1 MIQFV
6 SLTFIFFLIDLT
18 QFKLQIIEK
27 LLTAMRINNNLAR
40 LKTYLLRHKRDLIL
54 GAIFALGTNFFA
66 LLIPYVLRYTIDGL
80 QTVINK
86 ETLLLY
92 ALLIASISIMG
103 GLFRYLMTRRLMGVA
118 FQIEYELR
126 NDLFNHLQKL
136 SLSYFHKIKTGD
148 IMARATN
155 DLKAV
160 RMLLGPGI
168 RNLLNTIIMGSTAI
182 ILMLIINSKLTL
194 YSLIPLPILTV
205 AVIIFSSRIFHR
217 FKKVQEQ
224 FSSISAGVQEN
235 LSGIRVVKAYV
246 QEENEKRKFKQLN
259 QDYMNKN
266 MSLVKIWGPFFPF
279 IMLIAGIGIVIVLWF
294 GGQLVITGEISLGQF
309 VQFSGYLMMLTWPMM
324 ALGWVINLV
333 QRGSASMG
341 RLMEILDQVP
351 EIKDSEW
358 TQDINILEGEIEFKN
373 VSFAYDEKVILKN
386 INLKIPKG
394 MTIGIMGPTGSGKTT
409 LVNLIPRLLELR
421 QGSLTIDGREIKTIP
436 LKVLRK
442 NVGYVP
448 QETFLFSESLK
459 ENIIYGLEGFDEA
472 KLRRAV
478 SISALDD
485 EIERFSQRYETP
497 VGERGVTLS
506 GGQKQRTAL
515 SRAIIREPKILI
527 LDDAFSSVDVH
538 TEEKILKQLRKFRE
552 RRTCILVAHRISTIH
567 DADLIVVL
575 KDGEIVEQGT
585 HKELVASGGIYA
597 NIYRQ
602 QRLREELEKIA

>member
-1 MIQFV
+1 
-6 SLTFIFFLIDLT
+6 
-18 QFKLQIIEK
+18 
-27 LLTAMRINNNLAR
+27 MRINNNLAR
-40 LKTYLLRHKRDLIL
+40 LKTYLLRHKGDLIW
-54 GAIFALGTNFFA
+54 GVVFSIGTNLFA

-103 GLFRYLMTRRLMGVA
+103 GFFRYLMTRRIMGVA
-118 FQIEYELR
+118 FQVEYELR
-126 NDLFNHLQKL
+126 NDLFTHLQKL

-168 RNLLNTIIMGSTAI
+168 RNLLNTIIMGTAAI
-182 ILMLIINSKLTL
+182 ALMLTIDYKLTL
-194 YSLIPLPILTV
+194 YSLIPLPVLTITV
-205 AVIIFSSRIFHR
+205 TIFSSRIFHR

-224 FSSISAGVQEN
+224 FSSMSAGVQEN
-235 LSGIRVVKAYV
+235 LSGIRVVKAHAR
-246 QEENEKRKFKQLN
+246 EENEKRKFKQLN
-259 QDYMNKN
+259 QEYMNKN

-279 IMLIAGIGIVIVLWF
+279 IMLIFGIGMVIVLWL
-294 GGQLVITGEISLGQF
+294 GGRLVITERISLGQL
-309 VQFSGYLMMLTWPMM
+309 VQFNGYLMMLTWPMM

-341 RLMEILDQVP
+341 RLLEILEQVP
-351 EIKDSEW
+351 QIKDSEQ
-358 TQDINILEGEIEFKN
+358 TQDISVLEGEIEFKN

-394 MTIGIMGPTGSGKTT
+394 ITIGITGPIGSGKST

-421 QGSLTIDGREIKTIP
+421 QGSLTIDDMEIKTIP

-442 NVGYVP
+442 NIGYVP

-459 ENIIYGLEGFDEA
+459 ENIVYGLEDFDEA

-506 GGQKQRTAL
+506 GGQKQRTAI

-538 TEEKILKQLRKFRE
+538 TEEKILRQLRRFRK

-575 KDGEIVEQGT
+575 KDGEIVEQGA
-585 HKELVASGGIYA
+585 HKQLVAKRGIYT
-597 NIYRQ
+597 NMYRQ

>member
-1 MIQFV
+1 MKIG
-6 SLTFIFFLIDLT
+6 SNLT
-18 QFKLQIIEK
+18 
-27 LLTAMRINNNLAR
+27 R
-40 LKTYLLRHKRDLIL
+40 LKAYLLKHKRDLIL
-54 GAIFALGTNFFA
+54 GVIFAGGTNFFA
-66 LLIPYVLRYTIDGL
+66 LLIPYVLRYVIDGL
-80 QTVINK
+80 KILINK

-92 ALLIASISIMG
+92 ALLIVSISVIG
-103 GLFRYLMTRRLMGVA
+103 GFFRYLMTRRLIGVA

-136 SLSYFHKIKTGD
+136 SLFYFHKTKTGD

-160 RMLLGPGI
+160 RMFLGPGI
-168 RNLLNTIIMGSTAI
+168 RNFLNTIIMGSAAI
-182 ILMLIINSKLTL
+182 ILMLTINPRLTL
-194 YSLIPLPILTV
+194 YSLIPLPVLTI
-205 AVIIFSSRIFHR
+205 AVTIFSSKIFYR

-266 MSLVKIWGPFFPF
+266 MSLVKVWGLFFPF
-279 IMLIAGIGIVIVLWF
+279 IMLITGTGIVIVLWF
-294 GGQLVITGEISLGQF
+294 GGQLVITGKISLGQF

-341 RLMEILDQVP
+341 RLTEILDQVP
-351 EIKDSEW
+351 EIKDSKW
-358 TQDINILEGEIEFKN
+358 TQNIQSFEGTIEFRN
-373 VSFAYDEKVILKN
+373 VSFAYDKKVILKN

-394 MTIGIMGPTGSGKTT
+394 MTVGIMGPTGSGKTT

-421 QGSLTIDGREIKTIP
+421 QGSLTIDGMEIKTIP

-442 NVGYVP
+442 NIGYVP

-459 ENIIYGLEGFDEA
+459 ENIIYGLEDFDEA

-478 SISALDD
+478 NISALSD
-485 EIERFSQRYETP
+485 EIEKFSQKYETP

-527 LDDAFSSVDVH
+527 LDDAFSSVDAH
-538 TEEKILKQLRKFRE
+538 TEEEILKKLRRFRKG
-552 RRTCILVAHRISTIH
+552 RTCILVSHRISTIQ

-575 KDGEIVEQGT
+575 KDGQIAEQGT
-585 HKELVASGGIYA
+585 HKELLASGGIYA
-597 NIYRQ
+597 NMYRQ
-602 QRLREELEKIA
+602 QQLREELEKM

>member
-1 MIQFV
+1 
-6 SLTFIFFLIDLT
+6 
-18 QFKLQIIEK
+18 
-27 LLTAMRINNNLAR
+27 MRINNNLAR
-40 LKTYLLRHKRDLIL
+40 LKTYLLRHKRDLIW
-54 GAIFALGTNFFA
+54 GVVFSIGTNLFA

-80 QTVINK
+80 QTVISR

-92 ALLIASISIMG
+92 ALLIVSISIMG
-103 GLFRYLMTRRLMGVA
+103 GFFRYLMTRRIMGVA
-118 FQIEYELR
+118 FQVEYELR
-126 NDLFNHLQKL
+126 NDLFTHLQKL

-168 RNLLNTIIMGSTAI
+168 RNSLNTIIMGTAAI
-182 ILMLIINSKLTL
+182 ASMFVINSELAL
-194 YSLIPLPILTV
+194 YSLIPLPVLTIAV
-205 AVIIFSSRIFHR
+205 AIFSSRIFHR

-224 FSSISAGVQEN
+224 FSSISAGAQEN
-235 LSGIRVVKAYV
+235 LSGIRVVKAHA

-259 QDYMNKN
+259 QEYMNKN
-266 MSLVKIWGPFFPF
+266 MSLARIWGPFFPF
-279 IMLIAGIGIVIVLWF
+279 IMLIFGIGMIIVLWL
-294 GGQLVITGEISLGQF
+294 GGRLVIAERISLGQL
-309 VQFSGYLMMLTWPMM
+309 VQFNGYLMMLTFPMM
-324 ALGWVINLV
+324 ALGFVINLV

-341 RLMEILDQVP
+341 RLMEILEQVP
-351 EIKDSEW
+351 EIQDGEW
-358 TQDINILEGEIEFKN
+358 TQDINIIEGEIEFKN
-373 VSFAYDEKVILKN
+373 ASFAYDEKIILKN

-394 MTIGIMGPTGSGKTT
+394 ITIGITGPIGSGKST

-421 QGSLTIDGREIKTIP
+421 QGSLTIDGIEIKTIP

-442 NVGYVP
+442 NIGYVP

-459 ENIIYGLEGFDEA
+459 ENIIYGLEDFDEA

-506 GGQKQRTAL
+506 GGQKQRTAI

-538 TEEKILKQLRKFRE
+538 TEEKILKQLGKFRK

-567 DADLIVVL
+567 DADLILVL

-585 HKELVASGGIYA
+585 HKELVAKGGIYT
-597 NIYRQ
+597 NMYRQ
-602 QRLREELEKIA
+602 QRLREELERI

>member
-1 MIQFV
+1 
-6 SLTFIFFLIDLT
+6 LINLT

-40 LKTYLLRHKRDLIL
+40 LKTYLLRHKGDLIW
-54 GAIFALGTNFFA
+54 GVVFSIGTNLSA

-92 ALLIASISIMG
+92 ALLIVFISIIG
-103 GLFRYLMTRRLMGVA
+103 GFFRYLMTRRIVGVA
-118 FQIEYELR
+118 FQVEYELR
-126 NDLFNHLQKL
+126 NDLFSHLQKL

-168 RNLLNTIIMGSTAI
+168 RNLLNTIIMGTAAI
-182 ILMLIINSKLTL
+182 ALMLTIDYKLTL
-194 YSLIPLPILTV
+194 YSLIPLPVLTITV
-205 AVIIFSSRIFHR
+205 TIFSSRIFHR

-224 FSSISAGVQEN
+224 FSSMSAGVQEN
-235 LSGIRVVKAYV
+235 LSGIRVVKAHA
-246 QEENEKRKFKQLN
+246 QEENEKRKFKHLN
-259 QDYMNKN
+259 QEYMNKN

-279 IMLIAGIGIVIVLWF
+279 IMLIFGIGMVIVLWL
-294 GGQLVITGEISLGQF
+294 GGRLVITERISLGQL
-309 VQFSGYLMMLTWPMM
+309 VQFNGYLMMLTFPMM
-324 ALGWVINLV
+324 ALGFVINLV

-341 RLMEILDQVP
+341 RLMEILEQVP
-351 EIKDSEW
+351 EIQDGEW
-358 TQDINILEGEIEFKN
+358 TQDIKTLEGAIEFRN
-373 VSFAYDEKVILKN
+373 VNFAYDEKVILKN

-394 MTIGIMGPTGSGKTT
+394 ITIGITGPIGSGKST

-442 NVGYVP
+442 NIGYVP

-459 ENIIYGLEGFDEA
+459 ENIIYGLERFDEA

-506 GGQKQRTAL
+506 GGQKQRTAI

-538 TEEKILKQLRKFRE
+538 TEEKILKQLRKFRKK
-552 RRTCILVAHRISTIH
+552 RTCILVAHRISTIH
-567 DADLIVVL
+567 DADLILVL

-585 HKELVASGGIYA
+585 HKELVAKRGIYT
-597 NIYRQ
+597 NMYRQ
-602 QRLREELEKIA
+602 QRLQEELEKTV

>member
-1 MIQFV
+1 
-6 SLTFIFFLIDLT
+6 
-18 QFKLQIIEK
+18 
-27 LLTAMRINNNLAR
+27 MRINNNLAR
-40 LKTYLLRHKRDLIL
+40 LKTYLLRHKRGLIL

-103 GLFRYLMTRRLMGVA
+103 GFFRYLMTRRLMGVA
-118 FQIEYELR
+118 FQVEYELR

-182 ILMLIINSKLTL
+182 ILMLIINSELTL

-421 QGSLTIDGREIKTIP
+421 QGSLTIDGMEIKTIP

-575 KDGEIVEQGT
+575 KNGEIVEQGT

>member
-1 MIQFV
+1 MKIG
-6 SLTFIFFLIDLT
+6 SNLT
-18 QFKLQIIEK
+18 
-27 LLTAMRINNNLAR
+27 R
-40 LKTYLLRHKRDLIL
+40 LKAYLLKHKRDLIL
-54 GAIFALGTNFFA
+54 GVIFAGGTNFFA
-66 LLIPYVLRYTIDGL
+66 LLIPYVLRYVIDGL
-80 QTVINK
+80 KILINK

-92 ALLIASISIMG
+92 ALLIVSISVIG
-103 GLFRYLMTRRLMGVA
+103 GFFRYLMTRRLIGVA

-136 SLSYFHKIKTGD
+136 SLSYFHKTKTGD

-160 RMLLGPGI
+160 RMFLGPGI
-168 RNLLNTIIMGSTAI
+168 RNFLNTIIMGSAAI
-182 ILMLIINSKLTL
+182 ILMLTINPKLTL
-194 YSLIPLPILTV
+194 YSLIPLPVLTI
-205 AVIIFSSRIFHR
+205 AVTIFSSKIFYR

-266 MSLVKIWGPFFPF
+266 MSLVKVWGLFFPF
-279 IMLIAGIGIVIVLWF
+279 IMLITGTGIVIVLWF
-294 GGQLVITGEISLGQF
+294 GGQLVITGKISLGQF

-341 RLMEILDQVP
+341 RLTEILDQVP
-351 EIKDSEW
+351 EIKDSKW
-358 TQDINILEGEIEFKN
+358 TQNIQSFEGTIEFRN
-373 VSFAYDEKVILKN
+373 VSFAYDKKVILKN

-394 MTIGIMGPTGSGKTT
+394 MTVGIMGPTGSGKTT

-421 QGSLTIDGREIKTIP
+421 QGSLTIDGMEIKTIP

-442 NVGYVP
+442 NIGYVP

-459 ENIIYGLEGFDEA
+459 ENIIYGLEDFDEA

-478 SISALDD
+478 NISALSD
-485 EIERFSQRYETP
+485 EIEKFSQKYETP

-527 LDDAFSSVDVH
+527 LDDAFSSVDAH
-538 TEEKILKQLRKFRE
+538 TEEEILKKLRRFRKG
-552 RRTCILVAHRISTIH
+552 RTCILVSHRISTIQ

-575 KDGEIVEQGT
+575 KDGQIAEQGT
-585 HKELVASGGIYA
+585 HKELLASGGIYA
-597 NIYRQ
+597 NMYRQ
-602 QRLREELEKIA
+602 QQLREELEKM

>member
-1 MIQFV
+1 
-6 SLTFIFFLIDLT
+6 
-18 QFKLQIIEK
+18 
-27 LLTAMRINNNLAR
+27 
-40 LKTYLLRHKRDLIL
+40 
-54 GAIFALGTNFFA
+54 
-66 LLIPYVLRYTIDGL
+66 
-80 QTVINK
+80 
-86 ETLLLY
+86 
-92 ALLIASISIMG
+92 
-103 GLFRYLMTRRLMGVA
+103 MGVA
-118 FQIEYELR
+118 FQTEYELR

-351 EIKDSEW
+351 EIKDNEW

-436 LKVLRK
+436 LKVLRR
-442 NVGYVP
+442 NIGYVP

-527 LDDAFSSVDVH
+527 LDDAFSSVDVD

-552 RRTCILVAHRISTIH
+552 RRTCILVAHRVSTIH

-597 NIYRQ
+597 NTYRQ
-602 QRLREELEKIA
+602 QRLREELERI